1 MKFFFSR
8 VVLPIFR
15 GMAVRNLY
23 VDINKTKT
31 AEKILFTYFLHF
43 SEDSM
48 PVPFVKVGIK
58 N

>member
-23 VDINKTKT
+23 VDINKT